1 MAAPD
6 GQPNLSQ
13 LFSDLNRAGQA
24 GDFNKA
30 LKIATKILKQ
40 DPHDE
45 KAYHCKVVSMIQL
58 GQFNEVI
65 RFMGGN
71 YKLSDP
77 LKFERAY
84 CLYRLN
90 RTQEALEV
98 IKKIPEPDYRIKELL
113 GQVLY
118 RLEKHDEC
126 LELYRDLIRNSQD
139 EFDEERETNLAAV
152 VAAAQM
158 WGGKELEDYGLRES
172 TYELS
177 YNAAC
182 SQLSKGNVK
191 GAEEKLQKAEELCR
205 QNLEEDP
212 EVTEEDIE
220 AELGVLKTQR
230 AYCLQLQ
237 GQNEEATKI
246 YNQVL
251 KSRPTD
257 VGLTAVASNNI
268 ISLNKDQ
275 NVFDSKK
282 KIKSATAEGV
292 DQKLTK
298 QQLRDIAFNKCL
310 LQMYTNQNEACRKL
324 AKSLQEEYPDQDM
337 PLLIQA
343 AQLCREKHRQKA
355 VELLC
360 DHINNRPNPSITMKL
375 TLAQL
380 HLNQGNAGQAAEVL
394 QSVGELRYKPNMVS
408 TLVNLYSSME
418 NIEGAAEVLDTTV
431 NWYKENH
438 PSSPYLAQLMR
449 ASSQFKLKH
458 GQAQKA
464 TEILEELR
472 SMNPDDVKTIAQLI
486 SAYSQCDP
494 KKGEEISKELPPLD
508 PSFFSGLDIEALE
521 KAAMTMGTRKKA
533 AKAAAGTAGGDKADS
548 PVEETKDSVIVQ
560 KKKRRKKK
568 GKLPKNHDPSVTPD
582 PERWLPIRERSYFKG
597 RRKRKQKDGVGKGTQ
612 GATAGAASDLDASK
626 PQVTPSSPRAGASG
640 SSQSAPTGASGTA
653 QPEMVGP
660 RQQKPQASSKKSK
673 KKKGGGKNKW

>member
-84 CLYRLN
+84 SLYRLN

-118 RLEKHDEC
+118 RLEQHDEC

-158 WGGKELEDYGLRES
+158 WGGKQLEDYGLRES

-449 ASSQFKLKH
+449 ASSQFKLRH

-472 SMNPDDVKTIAQLI
+472 SMYPDDVKTIAQLI

-494 KKGEEISKELPPLD
+494 KKGEQISKELPPLD

-533 AKAAAGTAGGDKADS
+533 AKAAAG
-548 PVEETKDSVIVQ
+548 
-560 KKKRRKKK
+560 
-568 GKLPKNHDPSVTPD
+568 
-582 PERWLPIRERSYFKG
+582 
-597 RRKRKQKDGVGKGTQ
+597 
-612 GATAGAASDLDASK
+612 
-626 PQVTPSSPRAGASG
+626 
-640 SSQSAPTGASGTA
+640 ASGTA